1 MFMSIFNRIVVVVIA
16 LVILVGAVIIF
27 FVAAE
32 VITPDILP
40 HTWLEPQLQS
50 ISNATGARAGYII
63 AITVVAALVMIVILL
78 AELIPLNKPATLL
91 INSTENGISTIDV
104 DSVCILAEHT
114 GATIRNVRGVKSSIR
129 QSTEGLLISCRTSAA
144 LGSNLLEL
152 ETELRNRLSETIEQ
166 LTSLPVARVDIKIKY
181 ESKKAKQL
189 AVR

>member
-27 FVAAE
+27 SVAAE

-91 INSTENGISTIDV
+91 INSTESGISTIDV